1 MDDYHK
7 KPSHHGLS
15 DLLGETMK
23 KGFEEETERIK
34 CKTCY
39 RDGMPPDDDECKRC
53 IDTRQMYEIRK
64 ELSEWHDERYEGER
78 LDRYE
83 FDDETYDK
91 WPYLKENNID
101 GMWYLDRTIKRNL
114 EFTLKSRMSS
124 YQDSKGIPYWKKHTT
139 KVWKNSTSK
148 RKGEIV
154 SRKSPLVSACCFDV
168 GTRMRGNDGWIY
180 LVKLRKDGTNFW
192 SKKK

>member
-91 WPYLKENNID
+91 WPYLKENSID
-101 GMWYLDRTIKRNL
+101 GMWYLDHTIKRNL
-114 EFTLKSRMSS
+114 EYTLKSRMSS
-124 YQDSKGIPYWKKHTT
+124 YQEGKGVPYWKRHSS
-139 KVWKNSTSK
+139 KVWKNATSR

-168 GTRMRGNDGWIY
+168 GTRMKGNDGWTY

>member
-101 GMWYLDRTIKRNL
+101 GMWYLDHTIKRNL
-114 EFTLKSRMSS
+114 EYTLKSRMSS
-124 YQDSKGIPYWKKHTT
+124 YQEGKGVPYWKRHSS
-139 KVWKNSTSK
+139 KVWKNATSR

-168 GTRMRGNDGWIY
+168 GTRMKGNDGWTY
-180 LVKLRKDGTNFW
+180 FVKLRKDGTNFW

>member
-91 WPYLKENNID
+91 WPYLKENSID
-101 GMWYLDRTIKRNL
+101 GMWYLDHTIKRNL
-114 EFTLKSRMSS
+114 EYTLKARLSS
-124 YQDSKGIPYWKKHTT
+124 YQEGKGVPYWKRHTT

-154 SRKSPLVSACCFDV
+154 SRKSPLVSACCFDI
-168 GTRMRGNDGWIY
+168 GTRMKGNDGWMYI
-180 LVKLRKDGTNFW
+180 VKLRKDNTHFW

>member
-7 KPSHHGLS
+7 MPAHHGLRE
-15 DLLGETMK
+15 LLGETMK
-23 KGFEEETERIK
+23 KGFDEETARIK

-39 RDGMPPDDDECKRC
+39 RDGIPPDDDECKRC
-53 IDTRQMYEIRK
+53 VDTRHMYEIRK

-168 GTRMRGNDGWIY
+168 GTRMKGNDGWVYI
-180 LVKLRKDGTNFW
+180 VKLRKDGTNFW

>member
-168 GTRMRGNDGWIY
+168 GTRMKGNDGWVYI
-180 LVKLRKDGTNFW
+180 VKLRKDGTNFW

>member
-7 KPSHHGLS
+7 MPAHHGLRE
-15 DLLGETMK
+15 LLGEKMK
-23 KGFEEETERIK
+23 KGFDEETARIK

-39 RDGMPPDDDECKRC
+39 RDGIPPDDDECKRC
-53 IDTRQMYEIRK
+53 VDTRHMYEIRK

-91 WPYLKENNID
+91 WPYLKENHID
-101 GMWYLDRTIKRNL
+101 GMWYLDHTIKRNL
-114 EFTLKSRMSS
+114 EYTLKSRMSS
-124 YQDSKGIPYWKKHTT
+124 YQEGKGVPYWKRHSS
-139 KVWKNSTSK
+139 KVWKNATSR

-168 GTRMRGNDGWIY
+168 GTRMKGNDGWTY

>member
-7 KPSHHGLS
+7 MPAHHGLR
-15 DLLGETMK
+15 DLLGEKMK
-23 KGFEEETERIK
+23 KGFDEETERIK

-91 WPYLKENNID
+91 WPYLKENSID
-101 GMWYLDRTIKRNL
+101 GMWYLDHTIKRNL
-114 EFTLKSRMSS
+114 EYTLKARLSS
-124 YQDSKGIPYWKKHTT
+124 YQEGKGVPYWKRHTT
-139 KVWKNSTSK
+139 KVWKNATSR
-148 RKGEIV
+148 RKGELV

-168 GTRMRGNDGWIY
+168 GTKMKGNDGWTY

-192 SKKK
+192 SRKK

>member
-1 MDDYHK
+1 
-7 KPSHHGLS
+7 
-15 DLLGETMK
+15 
-23 KGFEEETERIK
+23 
-34 CKTCY
+34 
-39 RDGMPPDDDECKRC
+39 
-53 IDTRQMYEIRK
+53 MYEIRK

-168 GTRMRGNDGWIY
+168 GTRMKGNDGWVYI
-180 LVKLRKDGTNFW
+180 VKLRKDGTNFW

>member
-23 KGFEEETERIK
+23 KGFEEETARIK

-53 IDTRQMYEIRK
+53 VDTRHMYEIRK

-78 LDRYE
+78 LDRFE
-83 FDDETYDK
+83 FDDEVFDK
-91 WPYLKENNID
+91 WPYLKENHID
-101 GMWYLDRTIKRNL
+101 GMWYLDHTIKRNL
-114 EFTLKSRMSS
+114 EYTLKSRMSN
-124 YQDSKGIPYWKKHTT
+124 YQESKGVPYWKRHSS
-139 KVWKNSTSK
+139 KVWKNATSR

-168 GTRMRGNDGWIY
+168 GTRMKGNDGWTY
-180 LVKLRKDGTNFW
+180 FVKLRKDGTNFW